1 MPQIEVTFD
10 IDANGILHV
19 SAKDKGTGKEQK
31 IRIEASSGLTDAE
44 IQRMKQEAQA
54 NADSDKKAKETVEK
68 VNQADSMIF
77 QTEKQL
83 KEYGEKLSE
92 GNKSAINNALDRLKE
107 AHKNK
112 DLAGIDNA
120 LNTLNT
126 AWQAAASEMYA
137 STGSA
142 GAPGTDGPGNAGQA
156 GGSNDGN
163 NVSDVEYE
171 EVNDSKK

>member
-1 MPQIEVTFD
+1 
-10 IDANGILHV
+10 V

-54 NADSDKKAKETVEK
+54 NADTDKKAKETVEK
-68 VNQADSMIF
+68 INQADSLIF

-92 GNKSAINNALDRLKE
+92 GNKSAISNALERLKE

-112 DLAGIDNA
+112 DLTGIDNA
-120 LNTLNT
+120 LNTLNA

-137 STGSA
+137 STGA
-142 GAPGTDGPGNAGQA
+142 TGAPGQDPSAGTGGNQNAG
-156 GGSNDGN
+156 SSDGN